1 MLDTLKN
8 AWKVQD
14 LRKKI
19 IFTIL
24 MLAVF
29 RMGNVIPVPGVDT
42 SVLKQATASQGNLFG
57 FYDLISGGAFSNF
70 SIFAMGVIPYINASI
85 IMQLLTV
92 AIPQLEQLSKEGE
105 DGRKKISQATRYL
118 SVVLGVFQAFSQYFI
133 IRQLGAI
140 TDSSNLKL
148 FLVIVT
154 LTAASTFLM
163 WLGDQIS
170 VKGIGNGISLMIFI
184 NIISRIPVTIK
195 QLVSL
200 KQLETVTV
208 VGIVLFIAFAAA
220 MFISVVAVSLAER
233 RIPVQYAGKTVGNKT
248 FKGQSS
254 HIPINISSSAVIAII
269 FAMSV
274 MQFLPTISQFWQGS
288 KFYNFIQTSSW
299 SVFRSDTWQYA
310 LIYFILTIFF
320 TWFYSEITFK
330 PDEMAEN
337 MHKSSGFIPG
347 IRPGEPTARYIERIL
362 TKVAIIAGLFAALIA
377 TFPVIMAGYTPFKG
391 ISFGGTSIL
400 IMVGVALET
409 MRQIESQLVMRH
421 YEGFL
426 K

>member
-1 MLDTLKN
+1 MLNTLKN

-14 LRKKI
+14 LRRKI

-24 MLAVF
+24 MLAIF
-29 RMGNVIPVPGVDT
+29 RMGNTIPVPGVDT
-42 SVLKQATASQGNLFG
+42 SVLKTVSSQQGNLFG

-70 SIFAMGVIPYINASI
+70 SIFALGVIPYINASI

-92 AIPQLEQLSKEGE
+92 AIPQLEQLQKEGE
-105 DGRKKISQATRYL
+105 TGRKKISQATRYM
-118 SVVLGVFQAFSQYFI
+118 SVALGILQAFSQFFI

-140 TDSSNLKL
+140 TDTSKLKI

-163 WLGDQIS
+163 WLGDQIT
-170 VKGIGNGISLMIFI
+170 VKGIGNGMSLIIFI
-184 NIISRIPVTIK
+184 NIISRIPTTVK

-200 KQLETVTV
+200 KQMETVTI
-208 VGIVLFIAFAAA
+208 VGLVIFIIVAVALFV
-220 MFISVVAVSLAER
+220 SVVAVSLAER

-274 MQFLPTISQFWQGS
+274 MQFLPTIAQFWQGS
-288 KFYNFIQTSSW
+288 KFYNFIENSQW
-299 SVFRSDTWQYA
+299 SVFRSNTWPYA
-310 LIYFILTIFF
+310 VIYFILTIFF
-320 TWFYSEITFK
+320 TWFYTQITFK

-347 IRPGEPTARYIERIL
+347 IRPGEPTAKFIERIL
-362 TKVAIIAGLFAALIA
+362 AKTAILGGLFAALIA